1 MSETAPPVQSKQAG
15 IGGTENVTARYKV
28 EIDGKEVTQGST
40 QGLESLTIED
50 HVDMIGVAE
59 FTFSASGGG
68 LPVDSFKAG
77 QEIKAKVGSGPNGG
91 GAREY
96 AFVGII
102 TGIRHSYIQSRE
114 TVTVLAMDPLCK
126 LAASRV
132 TKVYE
137 EMKDSD
143 IVEAVLGEAGLEA
156 GNIEATTEEHPYTL
170 QRNESHFSFLR
181 RLAARNGYLLQSN
194 DGKIDFAKAQFG
206 GNAVTFDRGQLV
218 SLDYSM
224 TDRNIPTKVTAYG
237 WDYLTKQRVEGSASS
252 GDIETVGAGGNAVER
267 TGQVWQQ
274 ESYLSDVLVT
284 TQSGAKELATSHLK
298 QLAMGFLRGRAII
311 QGSAAVHAGSLVKF
325 TGPMS
330 NFQPEGYVLSAR
342 TRVYVGSG
350 ETTEVVFCA
359 NTHPD
364 GG

>member
-1 MSETAPPVQSKQAG
+1 MAEAVSSQL
-15 IGGTENVTARYKV
+15 GGVGATENVTARYNI
-28 EIDGKEVTQGST
+28 EIEGESVSQGAT

-59 FTFSASGGG
+59 FTFSAGGG
-68 LPVDSFKAG
+68 GMSVDKFKAG
-77 QEIKAKVGSGPNGG
+77 QEIKARVGSGAEGTG
-91 GAREY
+91 SREY

-102 TGIRHSYIQSRE
+102 TGIRHSYMQSRE

-126 LAASRV
+126 LAASRR

-143 IVEAVLGEAGLEA
+143 IVSAVLSEAGLEE
-156 GNIEATTEEHPYTL
+156 GNVEATQEEHKYTL
-170 QRNESHFSFLR
+170 QRNESDFVFLR
-181 RLAARNGYLLQSN
+181 RLAARNGYLLQAN
-194 DGKIDFAKAQFG
+194 DGKIDFAKAQFSG
-206 GNAVTFDRGQLV
+206 SPTEFERGRIV

-237 WDYLTKQRVEGSASS
+237 WDYLKKERVEGSASS
-252 GDIETVGAGGNAVER
+252 GDIETVGSGTNSVDE
-267 TGQVWQQ
+267 TGQVFQG

-298 QLAMGFLRGRAII
+298 QLAMGYLRGRAII
-311 QGSAAVHAGSLVKF
+311 QGSASVHAGSIVKF
-325 TGPMS
+325 IGPMG
-330 NFQPEGYVLSAR
+330 NFQPEAYVLSAR

-350 ETTEVVFCA
+350 ETTEVVFCS

>member
-1 MSETAPPVQSKQAG
+1 MATQAVSSQL
-15 IGGTENVTARYKV
+15 GGVGATENVTARYHI
-28 EIDGKEVTQGST
+28 EIDGESVSQGAT

-59 FTFSASGGG
+59 FTFSAGGGG
-68 LPVDSFKAG
+68 LSVDKFKAG
-77 QEIKAKVGSGPNGG
+77 QEIKARVGSGNEGS

-102 TGIRHSYIQSRE
+102 TGIRHSYMQSRE

-126 LAASRV
+126 LAASRH

-143 IVEAVLGEAGLEA
+143 IVSAVLDEAGVEA
-156 GNIEATTEEHPYTL
+156 GEIEATTEEHKYTL
-170 QRNESHFSFLR
+170 QRNESHFVFLR
-181 RLAARNGYLLQSN
+181 RLAARNGFLLQAN
-194 DGKIDFAKAQFG
+194 DGKIDFSKPQFSG
-206 GNAVTFDRGQLV
+206 SPTEFERDRIV

-237 WDYLTKQRVEGSASS
+237 WDYLKKERVEGSASS
-252 GDIETVGAGGNAVER
+252 GDIEVIGGGSNSVDE
-267 TGQVWQQ
+267 TGEVWQG
-274 ESYLSDVLVT
+274 ESYVSDVLVT

-298 QLAMGFLRGRAII
+298 QLAMGYLRGRAII
-311 QGSAAVHAGSLVKF
+311 QGSASVHAGTLVKF
-325 TGPMS
+325 IGPMG
-330 NFQPEGYVLSAR
+330 NFQPEAYVLSAR

-350 ETTEVVFCA
+350 ETTEVVFCS
-359 NTHPD
+359 NTHPNA
-364 GG
+364 G

>member
-1 MSETAPPVQSKQAG
+1 MSTETAVSSQL
-15 IGGTENVTARYKV
+15 GGVGATENVTARYKV
-28 EIDGKEVTQGST
+28 EINGSEVTQGAT

-59 FTFSASGGG
+59 FTFSAGGGG
-68 LPVDSFKAG
+68 LKVDQFQAG
-77 QEIKAKVGSGPNGG
+77 QEIKAKVGSGSVGS
-91 GAREY
+91 ASREY

-102 TGIRHSYIQSRE
+102 TGLRHSYMQSRE

-126 LAASRV
+126 LAASRF

-143 IVEAVLGEAGLEA
+143 IVQAVLDEAGLEA
-156 GNIEATTEEHPYTL
+156 GNIEATSEEHPYTL
-170 QRNESHFSFLR
+170 QRNESHFVFLR

-206 GNAVTFDRGQLV
+206 GNPTTFERGQLV

-237 WDYLTKQRVEGSASS
+237 WDYLKKEIVEGSASS
-252 GDIETVGAGGNAVER
+252 GDIETIGSGSNAVEK

-274 ESYLSDVLVT
+274 ESFLSDVLVS

-298 QLAMGFLRGRAII
+298 QLAMGFMRGRAII
-311 QGSAAVHAGSLVKF
+311 QGSANVHAGSLVKF
-325 TGPMS
+325 AGPMTKY
-330 NFQPEGYVLSAR
+330 QPEGYVISAR

-350 ETTEVVFCA
+350 ETTEVVFCS
-359 NTHPD
+359 NTYPD